1 MCLILIINLHTY
13 ANVLVFNITLTVYI
27 INIFTEIR
35 KTLNGNDI
43 RKSITPPLEIE
54 RVYL

>member
-13 ANVLVFNITLTVYI
+13 ANVLVFNITLAVYI